1 MDLINFRVGQKT
13 ISLKILDILLTER
26 YEGDLTSLPNEN
38 PSFLG
43 VKDYMGTPTPIFDL
57 GIILNKKSS
66 YDINNALVELL
77 KNKEE
82 EHRQW
87 LQALERS
94 VIKGQDFDKARD
106 PKQCSFGQWLANF
119 KTENEDLKAILSR
132 FEEPHNRLHALADKL
147 LTLCE
152 QDKKQQAITMLEK
165 ERATTYIKLMRLFES
180 AREQISL
187 DHKPIIVFTTQD
199 GHKPHIGLLVDQV
212 EDNIHCEE
220 DEIKSLSEITNIGFE
235 IDPQTK
241 KMMQGLIKR
250 GNTHSVLIDPSS
262 IFRPEHL
269 QGYEPEETESYGLF

>member
-26 YEGDLTSLPNEN
+26 YEGNLTSLPNGN

-57 GIILNKKSS
+57 SIILNNQSS
-66 YDINNALVELL
+66 YEINTALVELL
-77 KNKEE
+77 RSKEE
-82 EHRQW
+82 EHKSW
-87 LQALERS
+87 LHALERS
-94 VIKGQDFDKARD
+94 VMKGDAFDKARD
-106 PKQCSFGQWLANF
+106 PKQCAFGQWLDNF
-119 KTENEDLKAILSR
+119 KTENEDLKAILHR
-132 FEEPHNRLHALADKL
+132 FEEPHNRLHSLADKL
-147 LTLCE
+147 LLLCE
-152 QDKKQQAITMLEK
+152 QDKQQEAIVMLEK
-165 ERATTYIKLMRLFES
+165 ERSTTYVKLMRLFES

-199 GHKPHIGLLVDQV
+199 GQKPHIGLLVDQV
-212 EDNIHCEE
+212 EDNMHCEE
-220 DEIKSLSEITNIGFE
+220 EEIKSLSEITNIGFE
-235 IDPQTK
+235 IDPQTR

-250 GNTHSVLIDPSS
+250 GDTHTVLIDPSA

>member
-1 MDLINFRVGQKT
+1 MDLINFRVGHKT

-26 YEGDLTSLPNEN
+26 YEGNLTSLPNDN

-57 GIILNKKSS
+57 GIILNKQSS
-66 YDINNALVELL
+66 YEINNALVELL
-77 KNKEE
+77 KAREDDHK
-82 EHRQW
+82 HW
-87 LQALERS
+87 LQALEKS
-94 VIKGQDFDKARD
+94 VLKGHDFDKARD
-106 PKQCSFGQWLANF
+106 PRQCAFGQWFYSF

-132 FEEPHNRLHALADKL
+132 FEEPHNKLHALADQL
-147 LTLCE
+147 LSLCD
-152 QDKKQQAITMLEK
+152 QDKQQQAISLLEK
-165 ERATTYIKLMRLFES
+165 ERATTYAKLIRLFES

-199 GHKPHIGLLVDQV
+199 GQKPHIGLLVDQV
-212 EDNIHCEE
+212 EDNIHCDES
-220 DEIKSLSEITNIGFE
+220 EIKSLSEITNIGFE
-235 IDPQTK
+235 VDPQTK

-250 GNTHSVLIDPSS
+250 GDTHSVLIDPSA

>member
-26 YEGDLTSLPNEN
+26 YEGNLTSLPNGN

-57 GIILNKKSS
+57 GIILNSQSS

-77 KNKEE
+77 RARED
-82 EHRQW
+82 EHRSW
-87 LQALERS
+87 LQALEKS
-94 VIKGQDFDKARD
+94 VVHGHDFDKARD
-106 PKQCSFGQWLANF
+106 PKQCEFGQWFYNF
-119 KTENEDLKAILSR
+119 KTENDDLKAILSR
-132 FEEPHNRLHALADKL
+132 FEEPHNRLHALADTL
-147 LTLCE
+147 LSLCAD
-152 QDKKQQAITMLEK
+152 DKKQKALSMLDKEK
-165 ERATTYIKLMRLFES
+165 ATTFLKLMRLFES

-212 EDNIHCEE
+212 EDNMHCEE
-220 DEIKSLSEITNIGFE
+220 SEIKSLSEITNIGFE

-250 GNTHSVLIDPSS
+250 GDTHTVLIDPSA

>member
-66 YDINNALVELL
+66 YDTNNALVELL
-77 KNKEE
+77 KNRED

-94 VIKGQDFDKARD
+94 VVKGQDFDKARD
-106 PKQCSFGQWLANF
+106 PKQCTFGQWLSNF

-199 GHKPHIGLLVDQV
+199 GQKPHIGLLVDQV

>member
-26 YEGDLTSLPNEN
+26 YEGNLTSLPNGN

-57 GIILNKKSS
+57 GIILNNQSS
-66 YDINNALVELL
+66 HEINSALVELL
-77 KNKEE
+77 RSKEE
-82 EHRQW
+82 EHRDW
-87 LQALERS
+87 LHALERS
-94 VIKGQDFDKARD
+94 VMKGHDFDKARD
-106 PKQCSFGQWLANF
+106 PKQCAFGQWLYSF
-119 KTENEDLKAILSR
+119 KTENEDLKAILHR
-132 FEEPHNRLHALADKL
+132 FEEPHNRLHSLADKL

-152 QDKKQQAITMLEK
+152 QDKQQEAIMMLEK
-165 ERATTYIKLMRLFES
+165 ERSTTYVKLMRLFES

-212 EDNIHCEE
+212 EDNMHCEE
-220 DEIKSLSEITNIGFE
+220 DEVKSLSEITNIGFE
-235 IDPQTK
+235 IDAQTK

-250 GNTHSVLIDPSS
+250 GNTHTVLIDPSA

>member
-26 YEGDLTSLPNEN
+26 YEGDLTTLPNEN

-57 GIILNKKSS
+57 GIILNKRSS

-77 KNKEE
+77 KEREE

-106 PKQCSFGQWLANF
+106 PKQCTFGQWLSSF
-119 KTENEDLKAILSR
+119 KTENEDLKAILGR
-132 FEEPHNRLHALADKL
+132 FKEPHDRLHALADKL

-152 QDKKQQAITMLEK
+152 QDKKQQAITMLER

-250 GNTHSVLIDPSS
+250 GSTHSVLIDPSS

>member
-26 YEGDLTSLPNEN
+26 YEGDLTTLPNEN

-57 GIILNKKSS
+57 GIILNKQSS

-77 KNKEE
+77 KNREE

-94 VIKGQDFDKARD
+94 VIKGQDFDKPRD
-106 PKQCSFGQWLANF
+106 PKQCAFGQWFYSF

-132 FEEPHNRLHALADKL
+132 FEEPHNRLHSLADKL
-147 LTLCE
+147 LTLCD
-152 QDKKQQAITMLEK
+152 QDKKQQAVTMLER
-165 ERATTYIKLMRLFES
+165 ERATTFIKLMRLFES